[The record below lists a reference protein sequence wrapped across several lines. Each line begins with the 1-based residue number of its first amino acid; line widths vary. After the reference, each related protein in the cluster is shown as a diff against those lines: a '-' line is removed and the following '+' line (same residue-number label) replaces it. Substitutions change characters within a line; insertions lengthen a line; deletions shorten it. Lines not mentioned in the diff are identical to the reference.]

1 MGNIVA
7 MGLLLILILVFA
19 IWYFISLRKQPHQDI
34 KEKSNQ
40 TLETQAV
47 SENIEKDFLK
57 KTLKKPEKSS
67 FPNVKS
73 KTRYNNNQKQE
84 QAEQHEA
91 GLVQKAL
98 ELYKLNGL
106 ENKESVK
113 IENIIQLTTDEKILW
128 TEGCNEEGNIETWVT
143 AYQKGLLALYRDMRR
158 KKYQL
163 IFFDNGKGYIQP
175 YAKITELRQVIAYQI
190 EKRKKRTEH
199 IPTTGFL
206 VRINTFKCTKNHG
219 VEDII
224 AVFTVLNKNGR
235 ISIVEAP
242 AGYCPKCGIFYIHDY
257 MYQRILTYG
266 QPLCTVISEKQ
277 YTNGTY
283 LKMNTGMAQ
292 QSLLKMCGYTVSAT
306 EGLSDDERRRILDSI
321 ISNGIM
327 SKFDVIAYLNY
338 FITIRKND
346 TKDMSE
352 AIRKW
357 ESDIWYVE
365 GLNVSTMKRYSV
377 DKVYRIEK

>member
-1 MGNIVA
+1 
-7 MGLLLILILVFA
+7 MGLLLILILFLA
-19 IWYFISLRKQPHQDI
+19 IWYFVSSRKQIHRDLNKKP
-34 KEKSNQ
+34 NQ
-40 TLETQAV
+40 MLETQVV
-47 SENIEKDFLK
+47 SQAAFSEKTDKDSSKKSLEN
-57 KTLKKPEKSS
+57 PEKSS
-67 FPNVKS
+67 IS
-73 KTRYNNNQKQE
+73 KTENKTRNSDIQKQE
-84 QAEQHEA
+84 QAKHHEA

-98 ELYKLNGL
+98 KLYELNELGNQ
-106 ENKESVK
+106 ESVK
-113 IENIIQLTTDEKILW
+113 VENIIQLTTAEKILW
-128 TEGCNEEGNIETWVT
+128 TEGRNEAGNIEAWATE
-143 AYQKGLLALYRDMRR
+143 YQEGILALYRDMKR

-163 IFFDNGKGYIQP
+163 IFFDNRKGYIQP
-175 YAKITELRQVIAYQI
+175 YAKITELRQAIAYQI

-206 VRINTFKCTKNHG
+206 VRTNTFKCTKNHG

-235 ISIVEAP
+235 INIVEAP
-242 AGYCPKCGIFYIHDY
+242 AGFCPKCGVFYIHDY

-283 LKMNTGMAQ
+283 LKMNAGMAQ
-292 QSLLKMCGYTVSAT
+292 QSLLRMCGYTVSAT
-306 EGLSDDERRRILDSI
+306 EGLSDDERRRILDAI

-327 SKFDVIAYLNY
+327 SKFDIVTYLNY

-365 GLNVSTMKRYSV
+365 GLNVSAMKRYTV

>member
-1 MGNIVA
+1 
-7 MGLLLILILVFA
+7 MGLLLILILFFA
-19 IWYFISLRKQPHQDI
+19 IWCFISSRKQTHQNL
-34 KEKSNQ
+34 KGKPNQ
-40 TLETQAV
+40 ILETQVV
-47 SENIEKDFLK
+47 SKVDFTENTDKDSSK
-57 KTLKKPEKSS
+57 KTLEEPENSDI
-67 FPNVKS
+67 PNAIS
-73 KTRYNNNQKQE
+73 KTSNNYNQKQG
-84 QAEQHEA
+84 QAEQHEV
-91 GLVQKAL
+91 GLVQRAL
-98 ELYKLNGL
+98 ELYELNEL

-113 IENIIQLTTDEKILW
+113 VENIIQLTTNEKILW
-128 TEGCNEEGNIETWVT
+128 TEGCDEAKNIETWATV
-143 AYQKGLLALYRDMRR
+143 YQKGLLALYRDMKR

-163 IFFDNGKGYIQP
+163 IFFDNRKGFVQP
-175 YAKITELRQVIAYQI
+175 YAKITELRQAIAYQI
-190 EKRKKRTEH
+190 ENRKKRKEH

-206 VRINTFKCTKNHG
+206 VRMNTFKCTKNHG

-224 AVFTVLNKNGR
+224 AVFTVLNKNGE
-235 ISIVEAP
+235 IVIVETP
-242 AGYCPKCGIFYIHDY
+242 AGYCSRCGVFYIHDY
-257 MYQRILTYG
+257 TYQKLLTYG

-277 YTNGTY
+277 YVSGTY

-306 EGLSDDERRRILDSI
+306 EGLSDVERRRILDSI

-327 SKFDVIAYLNY
+327 SKFDVITYLNY

-357 ESDIWYVE
+357 KSDIKYVE
-365 GLNVSTMKRYSV
+365 GLNVSAMKRYTV